1 MTGAP
6 SLFVYGTLR
15 SEFGNEFARLLRA
28 GSVFM
33 GKARVR
39 GRLYRLGGYPGLKLS
54 RSGQD
59 WAIGEVYALR
69 DPDATLSALDAYE
82 GCAPGDPA
90 PHPFDRV
97 KARAVMEDGSISDVW
112 VYVYNRTVPES
123 RWIVS
128 GDFVEAEG

>member
-15 SEFGNEFARLLRA
+15 SEFENEFARLLRA
-28 GSVFM
+28 GSVFL

-39 GRLYRLGGYPGLKLS
+39 GRLYRLGGYPGLRLS

-69 DPDATLSALDAYE
+69 NPDATLSALDAYE
-82 GCAPGDPA
+82 GCAPGDPT
-90 PHPFDRV
+90 PHLFDRV
-97 KARAVMEDGSISDVW
+97 KARAVMEDGSIADVW
-112 VYVYNRTVPES
+112 VYVYSRRAPES
-123 RWIVS
+123 RRIVS
-128 GDFVEAEG
+128 GEFVEGER